1 MNPSKFL
8 WASLGICCCILF
20 TSCYN
25 KSPEKLP
32 KFKRKFRTQIASFE
46 SQKEK
51 AENTVSEGVGEL
63 TSIKDALE
71 NAKNVDKEFQ
81 RVYGQWEKV
90 DKQVEQLNKE
100 YESLK
105 DDANNLFGA
114 MEAQTAGLSN
124 TKSREELSAALKKT
138 RTDYNATLSKTEK
151 AIQQLRTLHAEAVDI
166 VKALEVAFAMDQVA
180 QIQEGLANIESRV
193 ESIMKELNS
202 TINESK
208 ELYENKMGG
217 DDAA

>member
-1 MNPSKFL
+1 MKPSNFL
-8 WASLGICCCILF
+8 FVISAISCCVLF

-46 SQKEK
+46 AQKEK
-51 AENTVSEGVGEL
+51 AEGTVSEGVGEL
-63 TSIKDALE
+63 TSIKQALE

-90 DKQVEQLNKE
+90 NKQVEQLNKE

-105 DDANNLFGA
+105 GDANNLFSA
-114 MEAQTAGLSN
+114 METQTASLSN
-124 TKSREELSAALKKT
+124 TKSREELSSALKKT
-138 RTDYNATLSKTEK
+138 RGDYNATLAKTEK
-151 AIQQLRTLHAEAVDI
+151 AIGQLRGLHAEAVDI
-166 VKALEVAFAMDQVA
+166 VKALEVAYAMDQVT
-180 QIQEGLANIESRV
+180 QIQEGLENIESRV
-193 ESIMKELNS
+193 ATIMDELTL

-208 ELYENKMGG
+208 DLYENKMGG
-217 DDAA
+217 DDA